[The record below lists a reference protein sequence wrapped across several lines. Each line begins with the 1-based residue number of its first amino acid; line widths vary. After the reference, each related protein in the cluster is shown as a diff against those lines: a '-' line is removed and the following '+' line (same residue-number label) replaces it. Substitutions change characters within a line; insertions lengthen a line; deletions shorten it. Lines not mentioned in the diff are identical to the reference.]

1 MSDRRWPWGL
11 LPFALLIGLAVV
23 VTQTGLLERLRGG
36 FPPVEALTVT
46 RTILSPDQIELHVVN
61 GGPEPVTVAQVV
73 VDEAFWSFTITPSQ
87 TVPRFGRATITIPY
101 PWVEY
106 EAHAVS
112 LLTSSGLTFEHEIP
126 LAVATPTSAGS
137 LGTFTLIGLY
147 VGVLPVAIGLMFLPL
162 LRRLSRDW
170 FEFMLALTAGL
181 LIFLGVD
188 ALHEALEEAREVASA
203 FQGTMLVLLGALGS
217 WLLLQLAAGKRSRT
231 NDAAGRAS
239 IAWLVALGIGLHNLG
254 EGLAI
259 GSAYAVGEAALGAF
273 LIIGFMIH
281 NTTEGLAIVAPV
293 AQDKPAIRTLAAMGA
308 LAGVPTIFGV
318 WIGGT
323 AVSPAL
329 ATLFLAVGV
338 GAIAQVVM
346 ALFRMFGREGQG
358 VWRPSTAG
366 GVLAGLVVMYVTG
379 LLVA

>member
-11 LPFALLIGLAVV
+11 LPLALLIGLAVV

-36 FPPVEALTVT
+36 FPPVEELTVT

-106 EAHAVS
+106 EAHAIS

-379 LLVA
+379 LLVS